1 MPGSVNFEIS
11 PTLPSSPTYLTKF
24 YKDTTV
30 VVGTSLVAT
39 DIVNSTK
46 QSIQMWDGQTTYPLN
61 TSKIRTVEVYLDSD
75 SDDLLETMVPS
86 MYLGTTA
93 FPSLANMLPDT
104 AYVRLDG
111 TTIKVQAKQTIGNC
125 DVIVITD

>member
-11 PTLPSSPTYLTKF
+11 PTLTSSPTYLTKF

-30 VVGTSLVAT
+30 VVGTTLVAT

-46 QSIQMWDGQTTYPLN
+46 QSIPMWDGQVTYPLV
-61 TSKIRTVEVYLDSD
+61 TSKIRSVEVYLDSD

-86 MYLGTTA
+86 VYLGTTA

-104 AYVRLDG
+104 VYVRLDG

-125 DVIVITD
+125 DVIVVTD